1 MPAAEDISPARRW
14 VRPAFWTAL
23 FRHLVPVV
31 GVLALG
37 WHPLD
42 VLVFLFVETWL
53 FLTLRMAAEGV
64 LNRRFGDVPATV
76 IGAIG
81 QLCVFVPILAVIFGF
96 VMGLV
101 GLMVQQ
107 LAFGADEWRA
117 FQETAAWRTP
127 LYRIALALVAVE
139 QAGEAVAFAVR
150 LARSPGPAIADDL
163 HLQRMVQR
171 VVFLGAAGLVAG
183 FAPDAGARGVVVA
196 IAAAMFLWEAW
207 PDEATGV
214 EAEAPAASVEAA
226 AAAAPRRKPPR
237 RGRSRRG

>member
-1 MPAAEDISPARRW
+1 MPAAEDISPTRRW
-14 VRPAFWTAL
+14 LRPALWTAL

-64 LNRRFGDVPATV
+64 LNRRFGDVPGTV
-76 IGAIG
+76 AGAVG
-81 QLCVFVPILAVIFGF
+81 QLALFVPTLGVVFGF
-96 VMGLV
+96 LMGLV
-101 GLMVQQ
+101 GLVVQQ
-107 LAFGADEWRA
+107 LAFGADDWRV

-127 LYRIALALVAVE
+127 LYRIALALVVAE
-139 QAGEAVAFAVR
+139 QVGETIAFAVR
-150 LARSPGPAIADDL
+150 LARSAGPEIADDL

-171 VVFLGAAGLVAG
+171 VVFLAAAGVVAG
-183 FAPDAGARGVVVA
+183 VAPAAGTRGIVVA

-207 PDEATGV
+207 PDEAV
-214 EAEAPAASVEAA
+214 SAEVA
-226 AAAAPRRKPPR
+226 AAAAPRTGRPR